1 MNNSQQD
8 IPVIDIPAQTHPWST
23 VLALAEATDD
33 PTDWRLTGGL
43 MVQLHAMARSTEAR
57 PTTDADL
64 LVDVLT
70 HQHAVR
76 RVEDLL
82 KSLGF
87 TTHVGTL
94 SDYTTRMTRGTA
106 VVDLLVDNHLSSF
119 LKNRARLDGHPMLG
133 MPGSRKAV
141 ARSML
146 VTLRYEDTQA
156 TMCIPDVLG
165 ALLMKIASWRETI
178 KEIGHVTCTTPHY
191 WHQ

>member
-43 MVQLHAMARSTEAR
+43 MVQLHAMARGTEAR

-106 VVDLLVDNHLSSF
+106 VVDLLVDNHL
-119 LKNRARLDGHPMLG
+119 
-133 MPGSRKAV
+133 
-141 ARSML
+141 
-146 VTLRYEDTQA
+146 
-156 TMCIPDVLG
+156 
-165 ALLMKIASWRETI
+165 
-178 KEIGHVTCTTPHY
+178 
-191 WHQ
+191 